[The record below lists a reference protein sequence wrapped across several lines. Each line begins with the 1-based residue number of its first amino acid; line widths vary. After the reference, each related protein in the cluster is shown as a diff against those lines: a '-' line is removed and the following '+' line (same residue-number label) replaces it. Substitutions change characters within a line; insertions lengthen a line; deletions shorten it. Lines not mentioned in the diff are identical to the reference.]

1 MNLNEFRTPT
11 RKIDASSMR
20 IILHKQIYT
29 YEHRYEVPSTQMA
42 QMINSGDARETA
54 EILQWMQDYHA
65 LQLLDRTL
73 TDGIPMNSIE

>member
-1 MNLNEFRTPT
+1 MEPNEFRTPS
-11 RKIDASSMR
+11 RRVAASSMR
-20 IILHKQIYT
+20 NILNKQIHT

-73 TDGIPMNSIE
+73 TNGIPMNGIE